1 MGVIDSTFL
10 RQLDRLRV
18 RVRTARGLRP
28 GETQIPRSTQAWGIE
43 FESYKDYSPGDDFRY
58 VDWNAV
64 GRLNQLVVR
73 TFTAE
78 REIPYYLF
86 FDTSASMGAPAID
99 QKFMFA
105 SDLATALGYVIVNN
119 NDPLRLV
126 ALTAPD
132 KGQPP
137 FRVAP
142 VLRHR
147 SQFSRLPAFLA
158 TLTPQGKTYLR
169 EALRSYAEQTREP
182 GVAFVVSDF
191 LLEVP
196 VYEEAL
202 LLLKAHGYE
211 VKAIRVLGA
220 AEQSPEKLFRH
231 GKLYDVEDGRER
243 WISLSKV
250 HLQQYHEAL
259 QAHLTALQQF
269 CHRHQM
275 LYAQVSTD
283 MNLATVLSEEFT
295 RVGLLAFR

>member
-1 MGVIDSTFL
+1 MSIIDATFL

-86 FDTSASMGAPAID
+86 LDTSASMGAPAID
-99 QKFMFA
+99 QKFTFA
-105 SDLATALGYVIVNN
+105 SDLTTALGYVVVNN
-119 NDPLRLV
+119 NDPLRV
-126 ALTAPD
+126 IALTAPD
-132 KGQPP
+132 NGLSS
-137 FRVAP
+137 FRAAP

-147 SQFSRLPAFLA
+147 SQFSQLPAFLV
-158 TLTPQGKTYLR
+158 TLTPRGKTYFR

-182 GVAFVVSDF
+182 GVALILSDF
-191 LLEVP
+191 LFEAP
-196 VYEEAL
+196 IYEEAL
-202 LLLKAHGYE
+202 LLLKARGYE
-211 VKAIRVLGA
+211 VKVIRILGA
-220 AEQSPEKLFRH
+220 AELSPERLFRR
-231 GKLYDVEDGRER
+231 GKLHDVEDGKER
-243 WISLSKV
+243 WISLSKA
-250 HLQQYHEAL
+250 HLQQYQEAL

-269 CHRHQM
+269 CHQHQI
-275 LYAQVSTD
+275 LYAQVATD
-283 MNLATVLSEEFT
+283 NNLVMVVSEEFT

>member
-28 GETQIPRSTQAWGIE
+28 GETLIPRSTQAWGIE
-43 FESYKDYSPGDDFRY
+43 FESYKDYTPGDDFRY

-64 GRLNQLVVR
+64 GRLNQLMVR

-86 FDTSASMGAPAID
+86 LDASASMGAPAID
-99 QKFMFA
+99 QKFTFA
-105 SDLATALGYVIVNN
+105 SDLATALGYVVVNN
-119 NDPLRLV
+119 NDPLRTI

-132 KGQPP
+132 KDQPP

-158 TLTPQGKTYLR
+158 TLAPRGKTYLGD
-169 EALRSYAEQTREP
+169 ALRAYAEQTREP
-182 GVAFVVSDF
+182 GVAFIVSDF
-191 LLEVP
+191 LLEAP
-196 VYEEAL
+196 VYQEAL
-202 LLLKAHGYE
+202 LLMKARGYE
-211 VKAIRVLGA
+211 VKVIRVLGA
-220 AEQSPEKLFRH
+220 AELSPEKLFRR

-243 WISLSKV
+243 WISLSKT
-250 HLQQYHEAL
+250 HLQQYQEAL

-269 CHRHQM
+269 CHQHQI
-275 LYAQVSTD
+275 LYAQASTD
-283 MNLATVLSEEFT
+283 TNLATVVSEELT
-295 RVGLLAFR
+295 RAGLLAFR